1 MARTIK
7 NARRIVE
14 FMIESE
20 QDFFKLYLK
29 YSRIFPNSEFWL
41 ELARDQNIHVEWLT
55 AFMESSEVE
64 KIETDI
70 APPAFI
76 GSINSSLKEQ
86 INSEEETSLPVA
98 LAKVMYLENTFLENR
113 YADVFHGSAKSVRDI
128 IERLVSDS
136 KKHRV
141 MIENEIIKYHEKI

>member
-41 ELARDQNIHVEWLT
+41 ELARDQNLHTEWLT
-55 AFMESSEVE
+55 AFMESPEVE

-86 INSEEETSLPVA
+86 IDSEEEISLPVA

-113 YADVFHGSAKSVRDI
+113 YADVFHGNAQSVRDI
-128 IERLVSDS
+128 IEQLISDS

-141 MIENEIIKYHEKI
+141 MIENEIIKYHEKT

>member
-41 ELARDQNIHVEWLT
+41 ELAREENIHAEWLQ
-55 AFMESSEVE
+55 ALLDSPDVE
-64 KIETDI
+64 QIDTDI

-76 GSINSSLKEQ
+76 GAMNLSLKKE
-86 INSEEETSLPVA
+86 IASDDDVSLPVA

-113 YADVFHGSAKSVRDI
+113 YADVFHGNAKSVRDI